1 MRSVVIGASGLV
13 GSALMRILGDR
24 AVGTYRTRPRPGL
37 VPLDA
42 ADEAAVRGL
51 VSSRDPEVIFFPAA
65 DPNVEWCELHPDEA
79 RERNVAP
86 LLSTLKAAAGRRVL
100 GFSSDYVFD
109 GSAGPY
115 DETDRPRPISVY
127 GRIKLEIE
135 EILLRE
141 GQAVIRTTTVFGRE
155 APPPKNFGLRLIASL
170 RAGNEV
176 RVPSDQW
183 STPTYADDLAAAAT
197 RVAAGD
203 RGLWHIAG
211 PELMSRIDLARLVA
225 EVFDLPGD
233 LIRPV
238 PTSEL
243 GQAAARPLRGG
254 LRCER
259 LERAFGRSVRSPRDA
274 LMDLREKARL

>member
-1 MRSVVIGASGLV
+1 
-13 GSALMRILGDR
+13 MRILGDR
-24 AVGTYRTRPRPGL
+24 AVGTYRTRPQPGL

-42 ADEAAVRGL
+42 TDEAAVRAL
-51 VSSRDPEVIFFPAA
+51 VSACDPEVIFFAAA

-86 LLSTLKAAAGRRVL
+86 LLSTLKAAAGRRIV

-115 DETDRPRPISVY
+115 DESDRPRPISVY
-127 GRIKLEIE
+127 GRIKVEIE
-135 EILLRE
+135 ELLLPE

-155 APPPKNFGLRLIASL
+155 APPPKNFALRLIASL

-183 STPTYADDLAAAAT
+183 STPTHADDLAAAAT
-197 RVAAGD
+197 RVTAGGP
-203 RGLWHIAG
+203 GLWHIAG
-211 PELMSRIDLARLVA
+211 PELMSRIELAKLVA
-225 EVFDLPGD
+225 EVFDLPSE

-254 LRCER
+254 LRCDR

-274 LMDLREKARL
+274 LMDLREEARL